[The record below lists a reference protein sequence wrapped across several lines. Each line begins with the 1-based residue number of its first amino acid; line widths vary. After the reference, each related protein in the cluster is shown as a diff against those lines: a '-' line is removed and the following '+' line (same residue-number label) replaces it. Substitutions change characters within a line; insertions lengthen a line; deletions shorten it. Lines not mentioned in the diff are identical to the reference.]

1 MRLALFALLLFC
13 LPALPADLLSDAL
26 QTFPA
31 NTQSLEYDNLA
42 VLRRVPNYSDLR
54 KQYTSDALKRVKTTL
69 LELNITEE
77 ELSEVVTA
85 SGPGVFFGL
94 IVGNFNASAAE
105 RQAAAHHLTRTSLQ
119 DGQAF
124 CSKEN
129 ICVFFRN
136 GETGRAAF
144 GPVDQLGL
152 MAQVRAGHA
161 PNVRSNPNFA
171 ALLAKMDLSTPI
183 VGLAPG
189 SEIGQLTKNVMP
201 PSLDLSSWYSSVE
214 SFGYSIRTDTQAH
227 LSVELLCT
235 SASRGKLVS
244 NALNA
249 AAAVQRMAAAMSMGN
264 AFPVSNLAATSSGR
278 MVSFRFNAKLGS

>member
-1 MRLALFALLLFC
+1 MRLALFAFFLFC

-42 VLRRVPNYSDLR
+42 ALRRLPNYNELR
-54 KQYTSDALKRVKTTL
+54 KQYTSDALKRVKSTL
-69 LELNITEE
+69 LELNIAEE
-77 ELSEVVTA
+77 QLSEVVTA
-85 SGPGVFFGL
+85 SGPNVFFGL

-105 RQAAAHHLTRTSLQ
+105 QQAAAHHLTPSSLQ

-129 ICVFFRN
+129 VCVLFPK
-136 GETGRAAF
+136 GENGRAAF
-144 GPVDQLGL
+144 GPVDQLRL
-152 MAQVRAGHA
+152 MAEVHAGRA

-171 ALLAKMDLSTPI
+171 ALLAKMDLTTPI

-227 LSVELLCT
+227 LTVELLCT
-235 SASRGKLVS
+235 SATRGRLVG
-244 NALNA
+244 NALNT

-264 AFPVSNLAATSSGR
+264 AFPVSNLRATSSGR
-278 MVSFRFNAKLGS
+278 MVSFRFDAKLRS